1 MNVLFFLSADED
13 GVAYHRLF
21 LPSQYLENFEVRRR
35 VKNIFPADM
44 EWADVVVVS
53 RLMDG
58 PAEQIRGICDKY
70 NVKLVV
76 DVDDLWILP
85 QNHILH
91 QYYQKTQYGKKQE
104 DYLKI
109 ADQVWTTNIRLA
121 DEIRPFNKNVIV
133 IPNALPYGKEQFTD
147 ERTESDRVRFFY
159 AGGHTHKHDINLL
172 KDVNREL
179 RNDPIFKEKGQ
190 FVLGGGYENPTDIY
204 VDKIWADMEQVY
216 SGHAVKSPT
225 YKRLYGKGVHNYMEL
240 YREADVGL
248 IPLEDNRFTRCK
260 SNLKILECAAKKIPC
275 IVSHMPTYWDNNPP
289 TISAGIKQR
298 SFGDAIK
305 ALINDPAIV
314 EIYGQYLYKWA
325 MEHHYLP
332 TVNKIREEALKNIS

>member
-1 MNVLFFLSADED
+1 MNVLFFLSAGED
-13 GVAYHRLF
+13 GVAYHRLY
-21 LPSQYLENFEVRRR
+21 LPSGYLQNHEVRRR
-35 VKNIFPADM
+35 TKDLFPADL

-53 RLMDG
+53 RVMDG
-58 PAEQIRGICDKY
+58 DPDKIRAICDSY
-70 NVKLVV
+70 NVKIVI

-91 QYYQKTQYGKKQE
+91 GYYQKTQYGKKQE
-104 DYLKI
+104 NYLRI

-121 DEIRPFNKNVIV
+121 DEIKPFNKNVHI
-133 IPNALPYGKEQFTD
+133 IPNALPYGEGQFTD
-147 ERTESDRVRFFY
+147 EKIESDRVRFFY
-159 AGGHTHKHDINLL
+159 AGGHTHKRDINLL

-179 RNDPIFKEKGQ
+179 RKDEVFKEIGQ
-190 FVLGGGYENPTDIY
+190 FVLAGGFEQKADVY

-225 YKRLYGKGVHNYMEL
+225 YKRIYGKGVDNYMEL

-260 SNLKILECAAKKIPC
+260 SNLKILECAAKKIPA
-275 IVSHMPTYWDNNPP
+275 IVSDVETYKDNNPP
-289 TISAGIKQR
+289 VLYSNFIFPFKNRIKTILLYGH
-298 SFGDAIK
+298 
-305 ALINDPAIV
+305 
-314 EIYGQYLYKWA
+314 EIERLGQDLHDWA

-332 TVNKIREEALKNIS
+332 TVNKLREEALKNIS